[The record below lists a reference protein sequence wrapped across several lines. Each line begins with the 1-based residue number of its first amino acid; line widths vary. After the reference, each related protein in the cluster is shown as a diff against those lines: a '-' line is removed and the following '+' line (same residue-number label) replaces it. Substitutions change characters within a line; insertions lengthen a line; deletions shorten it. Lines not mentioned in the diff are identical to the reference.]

1 TIKHINPVPHT
12 TTYLHILNQNTECWD
27 RPHRGRNKLSVLVLI
42 KLSYLSPYTKSLLS
56 SAKANNNAKNI
67 STKPN

>member
-1 TIKHINPVPHT
+1 THT
-12 TTYLHILNQNTECWD
+12 QLKKQKKTPSLCA
-27 RPHRGRNKLSVLVLI
+27 PPRGAPNKLSVLVLI
-42 KLSYLSPYTKSLLS
+42 KLSYLSPYTISLLS